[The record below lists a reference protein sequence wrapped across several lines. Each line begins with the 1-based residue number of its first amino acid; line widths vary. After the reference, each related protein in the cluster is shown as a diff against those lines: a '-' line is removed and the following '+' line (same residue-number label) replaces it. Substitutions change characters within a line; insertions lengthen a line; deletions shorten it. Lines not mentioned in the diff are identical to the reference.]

1 MDILRRLFFYTW
13 RYRKLAF
20 FAYGALLGSTLLSLL
35 IPRLL
40 GSVVDEALPQ
50 QQEQAADNAAD
61 QVVEGTDQVVEGADQ
76 VVEGADQVVEG
87 ADQVVEGADQV
98 VEGADQVVE
107 GADQVVEGEGGQVA
121 EVTETLLGLEPI
133 QILMVFAGL
142 ILAGTLF
149 KGIFTFSQVFL
160 GEYLSQRVCFD
171 LRNRIFNQ
179 YQRLSFAYHDRSQTG
194 QLMSR
199 ATSDVEQIRFFV
211 SQGLIN
217 GALMVMTFVAVLC
230 VLLLTNWQLALLS
243 LATMPVLFV
252 IAFFFA
258 LQLRPMF
265 SLVQQETAQ
274 LSTVLQEDLSGMRVV
289 RAFAQEEQENDKFS
303 HSSDRLAVATSRTMQ
318 LFAMRNPLLQ
328 FIAGIGT
335 AAVVWYGGLQ
345 VIAGGMSLGTLV
357 AFSGYLLL
365 LQRPIRMLGMTINT
379 YARAMAAGE
388 RIFEILDTQ
397 SEIEERPDAID
408 MDSVA
413 GNVKFESVSYK
424 ASGLPVLEDITIEA
438 KAGQVIGIVGSTGSG
453 KSTIINLLPRF
464 YDVTGGSITL
474 DGYDI
479 RDLTFRALR
488 QHIGLVAQETFLFA
502 ATIKENISYGR
513 PDATD
518 QGIIAAARA
527 AQAHDFIMQIPDGY
541 ETHVGERG
549 VTLSGGQKQRIA
561 IARALLLDPRV
572 LVLDESTSAVDTR
585 TEAALQEAL
594 KALMRGRTTFIIAQ
608 RISSVREAN
617 EIVVLDEGRIVQRGR
632 HSDLVTQ
639 PGLYRDMYVYQ
650 LQEQEEHMARQHEA
664 QSDGISLDNAVVAA
678 ESAKS
683 PRGRGG

>member
-1 MDILRRLFFYTW
+1 MDTLRRLFFYTW

-20 FAYGALLGSTLLSLL
+20 LAYGALAGSALLSLV
-35 IPRLL
+35 IPRLFGNVVNVVVEAL
-40 GSVVDEALPQ
+40 EKDFYIFAGSVIEAVDGTSVL
-50 QQEQAADNAAD
+50 EQI
-61 QVVEGTDQVVEGADQ
+61 QP
-76 VVEGADQVVEG
+76 
-87 ADQVVEGADQV
+87 
-98 VEGADQVVE
+98 
-107 GADQVVEGEGGQVA
+107 
-121 EVTETLLGLEPI
+121 LLF
-133 QILMVFAGL
+133 FAGL
-142 ILAGTLF
+142 ILAATLV
-149 KGIFTFSQVFL
+149 KGVFTFSQVFV

-217 GALMVMTFVAVLC
+217 GALMLLTFVAVLV
-230 VLLLTNWQLALLS
+230 VLLLINWKLALLS

-252 IAFFFA
+252 IAVLFA
-258 LQLRPMF
+258 RQLRPMF
-265 SLVQQETAQ
+265 SRVQQETAQ

-289 RAFAQEEQENDKFS
+289 RAFAQEDQETAKFLY
-303 HSSDRLAVATSRTMQ
+303 SSDRLAVATSKTME

-335 AAVVWYGGLQ
+335 TAVIWYGGLQ
-345 VIAGGMSLGTLV
+345 VIDSTISLGTMV
-357 AFSGYLLL
+357 EFSAYLMM

-379 YARAMAAGE
+379 YARAVAAGE

-397 SEIEERPDAID
+397 SEIEEKPDAVD
-408 MDSVA
+408 MASVA

-424 ASGLPVLEDITIEA
+424 ASGLPVLQDITIEA
-438 KAGQVIGIVGSTGSG
+438 RAGEVIGIVGSTGSG

-464 YDVTGGSITL
+464 YDVTGGRITL

-502 ATIKENISYGR
+502 ASIRENISYGR
-513 PDATD
+513 PDATEE
-518 QGIIAAARA
+518 GIIAAAKA

-585 TEAALQEAL
+585 TEAALQVAL
-594 KALMRGRTTFIIAQ
+594 KELMRGRTTFIVAQ

-617 EIVVLDEGRIVQRGR
+617 EIIVLDEGRIVQRGT
-632 HSDLVTQ
+632 HGELVTQ
-639 PGLYRDMYVYQ
+639 DGLYHDMYVYQ
-650 LQEQEEHMARQHEA
+650 LQEQEEHMERQRAA
-664 QSDGISLDNAVVAA
+664 QTDGLSLDGAVVVA
-678 ESAKS
+678 ESAET
-683 PRGRGG
+683 PRGRPV

>member
-1 MDILRRLFFYTW
+1 MDTLRRLFFYTW

-20 FAYGALLGSTLLSLL
+20 LAYGALAGSALLSLV
-35 IPRLL
+35 IPRLF
-40 GSVVDEALPQ
+40 GNVVNVVVEALEKDFYIFAGSIVEAVDSTPVL
-50 QQEQAADNAAD
+50 EQI
-61 QVVEGTDQVVEGADQ
+61 QP
-76 VVEGADQVVEG
+76 
-87 ADQVVEGADQV
+87 
-98 VEGADQVVE
+98 
-107 GADQVVEGEGGQVA
+107 
-121 EVTETLLGLEPI
+121 LLF
-133 QILMVFAGL
+133 FAGL
-142 ILAGTLF
+142 ILAATLV
-149 KGIFTFSQVFL
+149 KGVFTFSQVFV

-217 GALMVMTFVAVLC
+217 GALMLLTFVAVLV
-230 VLLLTNWQLALLS
+230 VLLLINWKLALLS

-252 IAFFFA
+252 IAVLFA
-258 LQLRPMF
+258 RQLRPMF
-265 SLVQQETAQ
+265 SRVQQETAQ

-289 RAFAQEEQENDKFS
+289 RAFAQEDQETAKFLY
-303 HSSDRLAVATSRTMQ
+303 SSDRLAVATSKTME

-335 AAVVWYGGLQ
+335 TAVIWYGGLQ
-345 VIAGGMSLGTLV
+345 VIDNTISLGTMV
-357 AFSGYLLL
+357 EFSLYLMM

-379 YARAMAAGE
+379 YARAVAAGE

-397 SEIEERPDAID
+397 SEIEEKPDAVD
-408 MDSVA
+408 MASVA
-413 GNVKFESVSYK
+413 GNVKFESVSYS

-438 KAGQVIGIVGSTGSG
+438 KAGEVIGIVGSTGSG

-464 YDVTGGSITL
+464 YDVTGGRITL

-502 ATIKENISYGR
+502 APIRENISYGR
-513 PDATD
+513 PDATEE
-518 QGIIAAARA
+518 GIIAAAKA

-541 ETHVGERG
+541 DTHVGERG

-585 TEAALQEAL
+585 TEAALQVAL
-594 KALMRGRTTFIIAQ
+594 KELMRGRTTFIVAQ

-617 EIVVLDEGRIVQRGR
+617 EIVVLDEGHIVQRGT
-632 HSDLVTQ
+632 HGELVTQ
-639 PGLYRDMYVYQ
+639 EGLYRDMYVYQ
-650 LQEQEEHMARQHEA
+650 LQEQEEHMERQRAA
-664 QSDGISLDNAVVAA
+664 QTDGLSLDGAVVVA
-678 ESAKS
+678 ESAET
-683 PRGRGG
+683 PRGRPV

>member
-1 MDILRRLFFYTW
+1 MDTLRRLFFYTW

-20 FAYGALLGSTLLSLL
+20 LAYGALAGSALLSLV
-35 IPRLL
+35 IPRLVGNVVNVGVEAVEKDFYIFA
-40 GSVVDEALPQ
+40 GSVIEAVDGTSVL
-50 QQEQAADNAAD
+50 EQI
-61 QVVEGTDQVVEGADQ
+61 QP
-76 VVEGADQVVEG
+76 
-87 ADQVVEGADQV
+87 
-98 VEGADQVVE
+98 
-107 GADQVVEGEGGQVA
+107 
-121 EVTETLLGLEPI
+121 LLF
-133 QILMVFAGL
+133 FAGL
-142 ILAGTLF
+142 ILAATLV
-149 KGIFTFSQVFL
+149 KGVFTFSQVFV

-217 GALMVMTFVAVLC
+217 GALMLLTFVAVLV
-230 VLLLTNWQLALLS
+230 VLLLINWKLALLS

-252 IAFFFA
+252 IAVLFA
-258 LQLRPMF
+258 RQLRPMF
-265 SLVQQETAQ
+265 SQVQQETAQ

-289 RAFAQEEQENDKFS
+289 RAFAQEEQETAKFLY
-303 HSSDRLAVATSRTMQ
+303 SSDRLAVATSKTME

-335 AAVVWYGGLQ
+335 TAVIWYGGLQ
-345 VIAGGMSLGTLV
+345 VIDRTISLGTMV
-357 AFSGYLLL
+357 EFSLYLMM

-379 YARAMAAGE
+379 YARAVAAGE

-397 SEIEERPDAID
+397 SEIEEKPDAID
-408 MDSVA
+408 MASVA

-424 ASGLPVLEDITIEA
+424 ASGLPVLQDITIEA
-438 KAGQVIGIVGSTGSG
+438 RAGEVIGIVGSTGSG

-464 YDVTGGSITL
+464 YDVTGGRITL

-502 ATIKENISYGR
+502 ASIRENISYGR
-513 PDATD
+513 PDATEE
-518 QGIIAAARA
+518 GIIAAAKA

-585 TEAALQEAL
+585 TEADLQEAL
-594 KALMRGRTTFIIAQ
+594 KELMRGRTTFIVAQ
-608 RISSVREAN
+608 RISSVREAQ
-617 EIVVLDEGRIVQRGR
+617 EIVVLHEGQIVQRGT
-632 HSDLVTQ
+632 HGELVTQ
-639 PGLYRDMYVYQ
+639 DGLYHDMYVYQ
-650 LQEQEEHMARQHEA
+650 LQEQEEHMERQRAA
-664 QSDGISLDNAVVAA
+664 QTDGLSLDGAVVVA
-678 ESAKS
+678 ESAET
-683 PRGRGG
+683 PRGRPV

>member
-1 MDILRRLFFYTW
+1 MDTLRRLFFYTW

-20 FAYGALLGSTLLSLL
+20 LAYGALLGSTLLSLVV
-35 IPRLL
+35 PRLV
-40 GSVVDEALPQ
+40 GGVVDEALPP
-50 QQEQAADNAAD
+50 DDLNS
-61 QVVEGTDQVVEGADQ
+61 VLNIGN
-76 VVEGADQVVEG
+76 
-87 ADQVVEGADQV
+87 
-98 VEGADQVVE
+98 
-107 GADQVVEGEGGQVA
+107 VA
-121 EVTETLLGLEPI
+121 QTAVDRLLGLEPI
-133 QILMVFAGL
+133 EILLLFAGL
-142 ILAGTLF
+142 ILVATLV

-217 GALMVMTFVAVLC
+217 GALMLLTFVAVLA
-230 VLLLTNWQLALLS
+230 VLLITHWQLALLS

-258 LQLRPMF
+258 RQLRPMF
-265 SLVQQETAQ
+265 SRVQQETAQ

-289 RAFAQEEQENDKFS
+289 RAFAQEDQETVKFFN
-303 HSSDRLAVATSRTMQ
+303 SSDRLAVATSRTME

-379 YARAMAAGE
+379 YARAIAAGE

-397 SEIEERPDAID
+397 SEIEEKPDAID
-408 MDSVA
+408 MAAVA
-413 GNVKFESVSYK
+413 GNVTFESVSYD
-424 ASGLPVLEDITIEA
+424 ASGLPVLDEISIEA

-464 YDVTGGSITL
+464 YDVTGGRITL

-502 ATIKENISYGR
+502 ASIRENISYGR
-513 PDATD
+513 PDATEKD
-518 QGIIAAARA
+518 IVAAARA
-527 AQAHDFIMQIPDGY
+527 AQAHDFIDEFPDGY
-541 ETHVGERG
+541 DTHVGERG
-549 VTLSGGQKQRIA
+549 VTLSGGQKQRVA

-572 LVLDESTSAVDTR
+572 LILDESTSAVDTR
-585 TEAALQEAL
+585 TEAALQLAL
-594 KALMRGRTTFIIAQ
+594 KELMRGRTTFIIAQ
-608 RISSVREAN
+608 RVSSVREAS
-617 EIVVLDEGRIVQRGR
+617 EIVVLDEGRIVQRGT
-632 HSDLVTQ
+632 HDELVSQ

-650 LQEQEEHMARQHEA
+650 LQEQEEHLERQRQA
-664 QSDGISLDNAVVAA
+664 QAQGNSIASTLLAA
-678 ESAKS
+678 EGSEV
-683 PRGRGG
+683 GGGGDT

>member
-1 MDILRRLFFYTW
+1 MDTLRRLFFYTW

-20 FAYGALLGSTLLSLL
+20 LAYGALAGSALLSLV
-35 IPRLL
+35 IPRLFGNVVNVVVEAL
-40 GSVVDEALPQ
+40 EKDFYIFAGSVIEAVDGTSVL
-50 QQEQAADNAAD
+50 EQI
-61 QVVEGTDQVVEGADQ
+61 QP
-76 VVEGADQVVEG
+76 
-87 ADQVVEGADQV
+87 
-98 VEGADQVVE
+98 
-107 GADQVVEGEGGQVA
+107 
-121 EVTETLLGLEPI
+121 LLF
-133 QILMVFAGL
+133 FAGL
-142 ILAGTLF
+142 ILAATLV
-149 KGIFTFSQVFL
+149 KGVFTFSQVFV

-217 GALMVMTFVAVLC
+217 GALMLLTFVAVLV
-230 VLLLTNWQLALLS
+230 VLLLINWKLALLS

-252 IAFFFA
+252 IAVLFA
-258 LQLRPMF
+258 RQLRPMF
-265 SLVQQETAQ
+265 SQVQQETAQ

-289 RAFAQEEQENDKFS
+289 RAFAQEEQETAKFLY
-303 HSSDRLAVATSRTMQ
+303 SSDRLAVATSKTME

-335 AAVVWYGGLQ
+335 TAVIWYGGLQ
-345 VIAGGMSLGTLV
+345 VIDSTISLGTMV
-357 AFSGYLLL
+357 EFSAYLMM

-379 YARAMAAGE
+379 YARAVAAGE

-397 SEIEERPDAID
+397 SEIEEKPDAID
-408 MDSVA
+408 MASVA

-424 ASGLPVLEDITIEA
+424 ASGLPVLQDITIEA
-438 KAGQVIGIVGSTGSG
+438 RAGEVIGIVGSTGSG

-464 YDVTGGSITL
+464 YDVTGGRITL

-502 ATIKENISYGR
+502 ASIRENISYGR
-513 PDATD
+513 PDATEE
-518 QGIIAAARA
+518 GIIAAAKA

-541 ETHVGERG
+541 DTHVGERG

-585 TEAALQEAL
+585 TEAALQVAL
-594 KALMRGRTTFIIAQ
+594 KELMRGRTTFIVAQ

-617 EIVVLDEGRIVQRGR
+617 EIIVLDEGRIVQRGT
-632 HSDLVTQ
+632 HAALVTQ
-639 PGLYRDMYVYQ
+639 EGLYRDMYVYQ
-650 LQEQEEHMARQHEA
+650 LQEQEEHMERQRAA
-664 QSDGISLDNAVVAA
+664 QTDGLSLDGAVVVA
-678 ESAKS
+678 ESAET
-683 PRGRGG
+683 PRGRPV

>member
-1 MDILRRLFFYTW
+1 MDTLRRLFFYTW

-20 FAYGALLGSTLLSLL
+20 LAYGALAGSALLSLV
-35 IPRLL
+35 IPRLFGNVVNVVVEAL
-40 GSVVDEALPQ
+40 EKDFYIFAGSVIEAVDGTSVL
-50 QQEQAADNAAD
+50 EQI
-61 QVVEGTDQVVEGADQ
+61 QP
-76 VVEGADQVVEG
+76 
-87 ADQVVEGADQV
+87 
-98 VEGADQVVE
+98 
-107 GADQVVEGEGGQVA
+107 
-121 EVTETLLGLEPI
+121 LLF
-133 QILMVFAGL
+133 FAGL
-142 ILAGTLF
+142 ILAATLV
-149 KGIFTFSQVFL
+149 KGVFTFSQVFV

-217 GALMVMTFVAVLC
+217 GALMLLTFVAVLV
-230 VLLLTNWQLALLS
+230 VLLLINWKLALLS
-243 LATMPVLFV
+243 LATMPVLFL
-252 IAFFFA
+252 IAVLFA
-258 LQLRPMF
+258 RQLRPMF
-265 SLVQQETAQ
+265 SRVQQETAQ

-289 RAFAQEEQENDKFS
+289 RAFAQEEQETAKFLY
-303 HSSDRLAVATSRTMQ
+303 SSDRLAVATSKTME

-335 AAVVWYGGLQ
+335 TAVIWYGGLQ
-345 VIAGGMSLGTLV
+345 VIDSTISLGTMV
-357 AFSGYLLL
+357 EFSAYLMM

-379 YARAMAAGE
+379 YARAVAAGE

-397 SEIEERPDAID
+397 SEIEEKPDAID
-408 MDSVA
+408 MASVA

-424 ASGLPVLEDITIEA
+424 ASGLPVLQDITIEA
-438 KAGQVIGIVGSTGSG
+438 RAGEVIGIVGSTGSG

-464 YDVTGGSITL
+464 YDVTGGRITL

-502 ATIKENISYGR
+502 ASIRENISYGR
-513 PDATD
+513 PDATEE
-518 QGIIAAARA
+518 GIIAAAKA

-541 ETHVGERG
+541 DTHVGERG

-585 TEAALQEAL
+585 TEAALQVAL
-594 KALMRGRTTFIIAQ
+594 KELMRGRTTFIVAQ

-617 EIVVLDEGRIVQRGR
+617 EIIVLDEGRIVQRGT
-632 HSDLVTQ
+632 HAALVTQ
-639 PGLYRDMYVYQ
+639 EGLYRDMYVYQ
-650 LQEQEEHMARQHEA
+650 LQEQEEHMERQRAA
-664 QSDGISLDNAVVAA
+664 QTDGLSLDGAVVVA
-678 ESAKS
+678 ESAET
-683 PRGRGG
+683 PRGRPV

>member
-1 MDILRRLFFYTW
+1 MDTLRRLFFYTW

-20 FAYGALLGSTLLSLL
+20 LAYGALAGSALLSLV
-35 IPRLL
+35 IPRLF
-40 GSVVDEALPQ
+40 GNVVNVVVEALEKDFYIFAGSIVEAVDSTPVL
-50 QQEQAADNAAD
+50 EQI
-61 QVVEGTDQVVEGADQ
+61 QP
-76 VVEGADQVVEG
+76 
-87 ADQVVEGADQV
+87 
-98 VEGADQVVE
+98 
-107 GADQVVEGEGGQVA
+107 
-121 EVTETLLGLEPI
+121 LLF
-133 QILMVFAGL
+133 FAGL
-142 ILAGTLF
+142 ILAATLV
-149 KGIFTFSQVFL
+149 KGVFTFSQVFV

-217 GALMVMTFVAVLC
+217 GALMLLTFVAVLV
-230 VLLLTNWQLALLS
+230 VLLLINWKLALLS

-252 IAFFFA
+252 IAVLFA
-258 LQLRPMF
+258 RQLRPMF
-265 SLVQQETAQ
+265 SRVQQETAQ

-289 RAFAQEEQENDKFS
+289 RAFAQEDQETAKFLY
-303 HSSDRLAVATSRTMQ
+303 SSDRLAVATSKTME

-335 AAVVWYGGLQ
+335 TAVIWYGGLQ
-345 VIAGGMSLGTLV
+345 VIDSTISLGTMV
-357 AFSGYLLL
+357 EFSAYLMM

-379 YARAMAAGE
+379 YARAVAAGE

-397 SEIEERPDAID
+397 SEIEEKPDAVD
-408 MDSVA
+408 MAVVA
-413 GNVKFESVSYK
+413 GNVKFESVSYG

-438 KAGQVIGIVGSTGSG
+438 RAGEVIGIVGSTGSG

-464 YDVTGGSITL
+464 YDVTGGRITL

-502 ATIKENISYGR
+502 ASIRENISYGR
-513 PDATD
+513 PDATEE
-518 QGIIAAARA
+518 GIIAAAKA

-541 ETHVGERG
+541 DTHVGERG

-585 TEAALQEAL
+585 TEAALQVAL
-594 KALMRGRTTFIIAQ
+594 KELMRGRTTFIVAQ

-617 EIVVLDEGRIVQRGR
+617 EIIVLDEGRIVQRGT
-632 HSDLVTQ
+632 HAALVTQ
-639 PGLYRDMYVYQ
+639 EGLYRDMYVYQ
-650 LQEQEEHMARQHEA
+650 LQEQEEHMERQRAA
-664 QSDGISLDNAVVAA
+664 QTDGLSLDGAVVVA
-678 ESAKS
+678 ESAET
-683 PRGRGG
+683 PRGRPV

>member
-1 MDILRRLFFYTW
+1 MDTLRRLFFYTW

-20 FAYGALLGSTLLSLL
+20 LAYGALVGSALLSLV
-35 IPRLL
+35 IPRLFGNVVNVVVEAL
-40 GSVVDEALPQ
+40 EKDFYIFAGSVIEAVDGTSVL
-50 QQEQAADNAAD
+50 EQI
-61 QVVEGTDQVVEGADQ
+61 QP
-76 VVEGADQVVEG
+76 
-87 ADQVVEGADQV
+87 
-98 VEGADQVVE
+98 
-107 GADQVVEGEGGQVA
+107 
-121 EVTETLLGLEPI
+121 LLF
-133 QILMVFAGL
+133 FAGL
-142 ILAGTLF
+142 ILAATLV
-149 KGIFTFSQVFL
+149 KGVFTFSQVFV

-217 GALMVMTFVAVLC
+217 GALMLLTFVAVLV
-230 VLLLTNWQLALLS
+230 VLLLINWKLALLS

-252 IAFFFA
+252 IAVFFA
-258 LQLRPMF
+258 RQLRPMF
-265 SLVQQETAQ
+265 SQVQQETAQ

-289 RAFAQEEQENDKFS
+289 RAFAQEEQETAKFLY
-303 HSSDRLAVATSRTMQ
+303 SSDRLAVATSKTME

-335 AAVVWYGGLQ
+335 TAVIWYGGLQ
-345 VIAGGMSLGTLV
+345 VIDSTISLGTMV
-357 AFSGYLLL
+357 EFSAYLMM

-379 YARAMAAGE
+379 YARAVAAGE

-397 SEIEERPDAID
+397 SEIEEKPDAID
-408 MDSVA
+408 MASVA

-424 ASGLPVLEDITIEA
+424 ASGLPVLQDITIA
-438 KAGQVIGIVGSTGSG
+438 ARAGEVIGIVGSTGSG

-464 YDVTGGSITL
+464 YDVTGGRITL

-502 ATIKENISYGR
+502 ASIRENISYGR
-513 PDATD
+513 PDATEE
-518 QGIIAAARA
+518 GIIAAAKA

-585 TEAALQEAL
+585 TEADLQEAL
-594 KALMRGRTTFIIAQ
+594 KELMRGRTTFIVAQ
-608 RISSVREAN
+608 RISSVREAQ
-617 EIVVLDEGRIVQRGR
+617 EIVVLHEGQIVQRGT
-632 HSDLVTQ
+632 HGELVTQ
-639 PGLYRDMYVYQ
+639 DGLYHDMYVYQ
-650 LQEQEEHMARQHEA
+650 LQEQEEHMERQRAA
-664 QSDGISLDNAVVAA
+664 QTDGLSLDGAVVVA
-678 ESAKS
+678 ESAET
-683 PRGRGG
+683 PRGRPV

>member
-1 MDILRRLFFYTW
+1 MDTLRRLFFYTW

-20 FAYGALLGSTLLSLL
+20 LAYGALAGSALLSLV
-35 IPRLL
+35 IPRLF
-40 GSVVDEALPQ
+40 GNVVNVVVEALEKDFYIFAGSIVEAVDSTPVL
-50 QQEQAADNAAD
+50 EQI
-61 QVVEGTDQVVEGADQ
+61 QP
-76 VVEGADQVVEG
+76 
-87 ADQVVEGADQV
+87 
-98 VEGADQVVE
+98 
-107 GADQVVEGEGGQVA
+107 
-121 EVTETLLGLEPI
+121 LLF
-133 QILMVFAGL
+133 FAGL
-142 ILAGTLF
+142 ILAATLV
-149 KGIFTFSQVFL
+149 KGVFTFSQVFV

-217 GALMVMTFVAVLC
+217 GALMLLTFVAVLV
-230 VLLLTNWQLALLS
+230 VLLLINWKLALLS

-252 IAFFFA
+252 IAVLFA
-258 LQLRPMF
+258 RQLRPMF
-265 SLVQQETAQ
+265 SRVQQETAQ

-289 RAFAQEEQENDKFS
+289 RAFAQEEQETAKFLY
-303 HSSDRLAVATSRTMQ
+303 SSDRLAVATSKTME

-335 AAVVWYGGLQ
+335 TAVIWYGGLQ
-345 VIAGGMSLGTLV
+345 VIDSTISLGTMV
-357 AFSGYLLL
+357 EFSAYLMM

-379 YARAMAAGE
+379 YARAVAAGE

-397 SEIEERPDAID
+397 SEIEEKPDAVD
-408 MDSVA
+408 MASVA
-413 GNVKFESVSYK
+413 GNVKFDSVSYG

-438 KAGQVIGIVGSTGSG
+438 KAGEVIGIVGSTGSG

-464 YDVTGGSITL
+464 YDVTGGRITL

-502 ATIKENISYGR
+502 ASIRENISYGR
-513 PDATD
+513 PDATEE
-518 QGIIAAARA
+518 GIIAAAKA

-585 TEAALQEAL
+585 TEADLQEAL
-594 KALMRGRTTFIIAQ
+594 KELMRGRTTFIVAQ
-608 RISSVREAN
+608 RISSVREAQ
-617 EIVVLDEGRIVQRGR
+617 EIVVLHEGQIVQRGT
-632 HSDLVTQ
+632 HGELVTQ
-639 PGLYRDMYVYQ
+639 EGLYRDMYVYQ
-650 LQEQEEHMARQHEA
+650 LQEQEEHMERQRAA
-664 QSDGISLDNAVVAA
+664 QTDSLSLDGAVVVA
-678 ESAKS
+678 ESAET
-683 PRGRGG
+683 PRGRPV

>member
-1 MDILRRLFFYTW
+1 MDTLRRLFFYTW

-20 FAYGALLGSTLLSLL
+20 LAYGALAGSALLSLV
-35 IPRLL
+35 IPRLFGNVVNVVVEAVEKDFYIFA
-40 GSVVDEALPQ
+40 GSVIEVVDGTSVL
-50 QQEQAADNAAD
+50 EQI
-61 QVVEGTDQVVEGADQ
+61 QP
-76 VVEGADQVVEG
+76 
-87 ADQVVEGADQV
+87 
-98 VEGADQVVE
+98 
-107 GADQVVEGEGGQVA
+107 
-121 EVTETLLGLEPI
+121 LLF
-133 QILMVFAGL
+133 FAGL
-142 ILAGTLF
+142 ILAATLV
-149 KGIFTFSQVFL
+149 KGVFTFSQVFV

-217 GALMVMTFVAVLC
+217 GALMLLTFVAVLV
-230 VLLLTNWQLALLS
+230 VLLLINWKLALLS

-252 IAFFFA
+252 IAVLFA
-258 LQLRPMF
+258 RQLRPMF
-265 SLVQQETAQ
+265 SRVQQETAQ

-289 RAFAQEEQENDKFS
+289 RAFAQEEQETTKFLY
-303 HSSDRLAVATSRTMQ
+303 SSDRLAVATSKTME

-335 AAVVWYGGLQ
+335 TAVVWYGGLQ
-345 VIAGGMSLGTLV
+345 VIDRTISLGTMV
-357 AFSGYLLL
+357 EFSAYLMM

-379 YARAMAAGE
+379 YARAVAAGE

-397 SEIEERPDAID
+397 SEIEEKPDAID
-408 MDSVA
+408 MASVA

-424 ASGLPVLEDITIEA
+424 ASGLPVLQDITIEA
-438 KAGQVIGIVGSTGSG
+438 RAGEVIGIVGSTGSG

-464 YDVTGGSITL
+464 YDVTGGRITL

-502 ATIKENISYGR
+502 ASIRENISYGR
-513 PDATD
+513 PDATEE
-518 QGIIAAARA
+518 GIIAAAKA

-585 TEAALQEAL
+585 TEADLQEAL
-594 KALMRGRTTFIIAQ
+594 KELMRGRTTFIVAQ
-608 RISSVREAN
+608 RISSVREAQ
-617 EIVVLDEGRIVQRGR
+617 EIVVLHEGQIVQRGT
-632 HSDLVTQ
+632 HGELVTQ
-639 PGLYRDMYVYQ
+639 DGLYHDMYVYQ
-650 LQEQEEHMARQHEA
+650 LQEQEEHMERQRAA
-664 QSDGISLDNAVVAA
+664 QTDGLSLDGAVVVA
-678 ESAKS
+678 ESVET
-683 PRGRGG
+683 PRGRPV

>member
-1 MDILRRLFFYTW
+1 MDTLRRLFFYTW
-13 RYRKLAF
+13 RYRKLASL
-20 FAYGALLGSTLLSLL
+20 AYGALLGSALLSLV
-35 IPRLL
+35 IPRLI
-40 GSVVDEALPQ
+40 GRVVDEALETQ
-50 QQEQAADNAAD
+50 DIYIFAGE
-61 QVVEGTDQVVEGADQ
+61 VVDVI
-76 VVEGADQVVEG
+76 
-87 ADQVVEGADQV
+87 
-98 VEGADQVVE
+98 
-107 GADQVVEGEGGQVA
+107 GE
-121 EVTETLLGLEPI
+121 TPLLAQLQP
-133 QILMVFAGL
+133 LFFFAGL
-142 ILAGTLF
+142 IFASTLA
-149 KGIFTFSQVFL
+149 KGVFTFSQVFV

-217 GALMVMTFVAVLC
+217 GALMLFTFVAVLG

-252 IAFFFA
+252 IAVLFA
-258 LQLRPMF
+258 RQLRPMF

-289 RAFAQEEQENDKFS
+289 RAFAQEEQENAKFLR
-303 HSSDRLAVATSRTMQ
+303 SSDRLAVATSRTME

-335 AAVVWYGGLQ
+335 TAVVWYGGLQ
-345 VIAGGMSLGTLV
+345 VIGGDMSLGTLV
-357 AFSGYLLL
+357 AFSGYLML

-379 YARAMAAGE
+379 YARAVAAGE

-397 SEIEERPDAID
+397 SEIEEKPDAID
-408 MDSVA
+408 IAAVA
-413 GNVKFESVSYK
+413 GNVKFESVSYD
-424 ASGLPVLEDITIEA
+424 ASGLPVLNDITIEA
-438 KAGQVIGIVGSTGSG
+438 KAGEVVGIVGSTGSG

-464 YDVTGGSITL
+464 YDVTSGRISL

-502 ATIKENISYGR
+502 ASIRENISYGR
-513 PDATD
+513 PDATEE
-518 QGIIAAARA
+518 GIIAAAKA
-527 AQAHDFIMQIPDGY
+527 AQAHDFIMEIPDGY
-541 ETHVGERG
+541 DTHVGERG

-585 TEAALQEAL
+585 TEAALQVAL
-594 KALMRGRTTFIIAQ
+594 KELMRGRTTFIIAQ

-617 EIVVLDEGRIVQRGR
+617 EIVVLDQGRIVQRGK
-632 HSDLVTQ
+632 HAELALQD
-639 PGLYRDMYVYQ
+639 GLYHDMYVYQ
-650 LQEQEEHMARQHEA
+650 LQEQDEHMERQRAA
-664 QSDGISLDNAVVAA
+664 QSKDAGRVGTILATDGS
-678 ESAKS
+678 
-683 PRGRGG
+683 GGSGGDGG

>member
-1 MDILRRLFFYTW
+1 MDTLRRLFFYTW

-20 FAYGALLGSTLLSLL
+20 LAYGALAGSALLSLV
-35 IPRLL
+35 IPRLFGNVVNVVVEAVEKDFYIFA
-40 GSVVDEALPQ
+40 GSVIEAVDGTSVL
-50 QQEQAADNAAD
+50 EQI
-61 QVVEGTDQVVEGADQ
+61 QP
-76 VVEGADQVVEG
+76 
-87 ADQVVEGADQV
+87 
-98 VEGADQVVE
+98 
-107 GADQVVEGEGGQVA
+107 
-121 EVTETLLGLEPI
+121 LLF
-133 QILMVFAGL
+133 FAGL
-142 ILAGTLF
+142 ILAATLV
-149 KGIFTFSQVFL
+149 KGVFTFSQVFV

-217 GALMVMTFVAVLC
+217 GALMLLTFVAVLV
-230 VLLLTNWQLALLS
+230 VLLLINWKLALLS

-252 IAFFFA
+252 IAVLFA
-258 LQLRPMF
+258 RQLRPMF
-265 SLVQQETAQ
+265 SRVQQETAQ

-289 RAFAQEEQENDKFS
+289 RAFAQEEQETAKFLY
-303 HSSDRLAVATSRTMQ
+303 SSDRLAVATSKTME

-335 AAVVWYGGLQ
+335 TAVVWYGGLQ
-345 VIAGGMSLGTLV
+345 VIDRTISLGTMV
-357 AFSGYLLL
+357 EFSLYLMM

-379 YARAMAAGE
+379 YARAVAAGE

-397 SEIEERPDAID
+397 SEIEEKPDAID
-408 MDSVA
+408 MASVA

-424 ASGLPVLEDITIEA
+424 ASGLPVLQDITIEA
-438 KAGQVIGIVGSTGSG
+438 TAGEVIGIVGSTGSG

-464 YDVTGGSITL
+464 YDVTGGRITL

-502 ATIKENISYGR
+502 ASIRENISYGR
-513 PDATD
+513 PDATEE
-518 QGIIAAARA
+518 GIIAAAKA

-585 TEAALQEAL
+585 TEADLQEAL
-594 KALMRGRTTFIIAQ
+594 KELMRGRTTFIVAQ
-608 RISSVREAN
+608 RISSVREAQ
-617 EIVVLDEGRIVQRGR
+617 EIVVLHEGQIVQRGT
-632 HSDLVTQ
+632 HGELVTQ
-639 PGLYRDMYVYQ
+639 DGLYHDMYVYQ
-650 LQEQEEHMARQHEA
+650 LQEQEEHMERQRAA
-664 QSDGISLDNAVVAA
+664 QTDGLSLDGAVVVA
-678 ESAKS
+678 ESAET
-683 PRGRGG
+683 PRGRPV

>member
-1 MDILRRLFFYTW
+1 MDTLRRLFLYTW

-20 FAYGALLGSTLLSLL
+20 LAYGALAGSALVSPV
-35 IPRLL
+35 IPRLF
-40 GSVVDEALPQ
+40 GSAVDELLKSQ
-50 QQEQAADNAAD
+50 QGQDVDISA
-61 QVVEGTDQVVEGADQ
+61 
-76 VVEGADQVVEG
+76 
-87 ADQVVEGADQV
+87 
-98 VEGADQVVE
+98 
-107 GADQVVEGEGGQVA
+107 GEIVGLFDEAPLIGQLQP
-121 EVTETLLGLEPI
+121 LLF
-133 QILMVFAGL
+133 FAGL
-142 ILAGTLF
+142 ILAATLA
-149 KGIFTFSQVFL
+149 KGIFTFSQVFV

-217 GALMVMTFVAVLC
+217 GAHMLLTFVAVLG
-230 VLLLTNWQLALLS
+230 VLLLTHWQLALLS

-252 IAFFFA
+252 IAVLFA
-258 LQLRPMF
+258 RQLRPMF

-289 RAFAQEEQENDKFS
+289 RAFAQEEQENAKFL
-303 HSSDRLAVATSRTMQ
+303 HSSDRLAVATSRTME

-345 VIAGGMSLGTLV
+345 VIAGGMSLGTFV
-357 AFSGYLLL
+357 AFSGYLML

-379 YARAMAAGE
+379 YARAIAAGE

-397 SEIEERPDAID
+397 SEIEEKPDAID
-408 MDSVA
+408 VAVVA
-413 GNVKFESVSYK
+413 GNVKFETVSYD
-424 ASGLPVLEDITIEA
+424 AGGLPVLDDISIEA
-438 KAGQVIGIVGSTGSG
+438 KAGEVIGIVGSTGSG

-464 YDVTGGSITL
+464 YDVTGGRITL
-474 DGYDI
+474 DGNDI

-502 ATIKENISYGR
+502 ASIRENISYGR
-513 PDATD
+513 PDATEE
-518 QGIIAAARA
+518 GIIAAAKA
-527 AQAHDFIMQIPDGY
+527 AQAHEFISEIPDGY

-585 TEAALQEAL
+585 TEATLQNAL

-617 EIVVLDEGRIVQRGR
+617 EIVVLDQGKIVQRGR
-632 HSDLVTQ
+632 HGDLVTRE
-639 PGLYRDMYVYQ
+639 GLYQDMYVYQ
-650 LQEQEEHMARQHEA
+650 LQEQEEHMERQRAA
-664 QSDGISLDNAVVAA
+664 QTEDVAIGGTLLATDGGAGS
-678 ESAKS
+678 
-683 PRGRGG
+683 GGDGG

>member
-1 MDILRRLFFYTW
+1 MDTLRRLFLYTW
-13 RYRKLAF
+13 RYRKLASL
-20 FAYGALLGSTLLSLL
+20 AYGALVGSALLSLV
-35 IPRLL
+35 IPRLV
-40 GSVVDEALPQ
+40 GDVVDEALKKDTYIFAGSVIEAVDRSPVL
-50 QQEQAADNAAD
+50 EQV
-61 QVVEGTDQVVEGADQ
+61 QP
-76 VVEGADQVVEG
+76 
-87 ADQVVEGADQV
+87 
-98 VEGADQVVE
+98 
-107 GADQVVEGEGGQVA
+107 
-121 EVTETLLGLEPI
+121 LLF
-133 QILMVFAGL
+133 FAGL
-142 ILAGTLF
+142 ILAATLI
-149 KGIFTFSQVFL
+149 KGIFTFSQVFV

-217 GALMVMTFVAVLC
+217 GALMLLTFVAVLG
-230 VLLLTNWQLALLS
+230 VLLLTNWKLALLS

-252 IAFFFA
+252 IAVLFA
-258 LQLRPMF
+258 RQLRPMF
-265 SLVQQETAQ
+265 SKVQQETAQ

-289 RAFAQEEQENDKFS
+289 RAFAQEDQETTKFLY
-303 HSSDRLAVATSRTMQ
+303 SSDRLAIATSRTME

-335 AAVVWYGGLQ
+335 TAVVWYGGLQ
-345 VIAGGMSLGTLV
+345 VIDGTMSLGTMV
-357 AFSGYLLL
+357 EFSGYLLL

-379 YARAMAAGE
+379 YARAVAAGE
-388 RIFEILDTQ
+388 RIFEILDAQ
-397 SEIEERPDAID
+397 SEIEEKPDAID
-408 MDSVA
+408 MAVVA
-413 GNVKFESVSYK
+413 GNVKFESVSYS

-438 KAGQVIGIVGSTGSG
+438 KAGEVIGIVGSTGSG

-464 YDVTGGSITL
+464 YDVTGGRITL

-502 ATIKENISYGR
+502 APIRENISYGR
-513 PDATD
+513 PDATEE
-518 QGIIAAARA
+518 GIIAASKA

-541 ETHVGERG
+541 DTHVGERG

-585 TEAALQEAL
+585 TEAALQVAL
-594 KALMRGRTTFIIAQ
+594 KELMRGRTTFIVAQ

-617 EIVVLDEGRIVQRGR
+617 EIIVLDEGHIVQRGT
-632 HSDLVTQ
+632 HAALVTQ
-639 PGLYRDMYVYQ
+639 EGLLSRHVRVPIAG
-650 LQEQEEHMARQHEA
+650 ARRAH
-664 QSDGISLDNAVVAA
+664 GAA
-678 ESAKS
+678 A
-683 PRGRGG
+683 RGTNGRPEP

>member
-1 MDILRRLFFYTW
+1 MDTLRRLFFYTW

-20 FAYGALLGSTLLSLL
+20 LAYGALAGSALLSLV
-35 IPRLL
+35 IPRLF
-40 GSVVDEALPQ
+40 GNVVNVVVEALEKDFYIFAGSIVEAVDSTPVL
-50 QQEQAADNAAD
+50 EQI
-61 QVVEGTDQVVEGADQ
+61 QP
-76 VVEGADQVVEG
+76 
-87 ADQVVEGADQV
+87 
-98 VEGADQVVE
+98 
-107 GADQVVEGEGGQVA
+107 
-121 EVTETLLGLEPI
+121 LLF
-133 QILMVFAGL
+133 FAGL
-142 ILAGTLF
+142 ILAATLV
-149 KGIFTFSQVFL
+149 KGVFTFSQVFV

-217 GALMVMTFVAVLC
+217 GALMLLTFVAVLV
-230 VLLLTNWQLALLS
+230 VLLLINWKLALLS

-252 IAFFFA
+252 IAVLFA
-258 LQLRPMF
+258 RQLRPMF
-265 SLVQQETAQ
+265 SRVQQETAQ

-289 RAFAQEEQENDKFS
+289 RAFAQEDQETAKFLY
-303 HSSDRLAVATSRTMQ
+303 SSDRLAVATSKTME

-335 AAVVWYGGLQ
+335 TAVIWYGGLQ
-345 VIAGGMSLGTLV
+345 VIDSTISLGTMV
-357 AFSGYLLL
+357 EFSAYLMM

-379 YARAMAAGE
+379 YARAVAAGE

-397 SEIEERPDAID
+397 SEIEEKPDAVD
-408 MDSVA
+408 MASVA

-424 ASGLPVLEDITIEA
+424 ASGLPVLQDITIEA
-438 KAGQVIGIVGSTGSG
+438 RAGEVIGIVGSTGSG

-464 YDVTGGSITL
+464 YDVTGGRITL

-502 ATIKENISYGR
+502 ASIRENISYGR
-513 PDATD
+513 PDATEE
-518 QGIIAAARA
+518 GIIAAAKA

-541 ETHVGERG
+541 DTHVGERG

-585 TEAALQEAL
+585 TEADLQEAL
-594 KALMRGRTTFIIAQ
+594 KELMRGRTTFIVAQ
-608 RISSVREAN
+608 RISSVREAQ
-617 EIVVLDEGRIVQRGR
+617 EIVVLHEGQYSAAGHTWRAGDSGRPLSRHVRVPIAGARRAHGAAARG
-632 HSDLVTQ
+632 T
-639 PGLYRDMYVYQ
+639 
-650 LQEQEEHMARQHEA
+650 
-664 QSDGISLDNAVVAA
+664 N
-678 ESAKS
+678 
-683 PRGRGG
+683 GRPEP

>member
-1 MDILRRLFFYTW
+1 MDTLRRLFFYTW

-20 FAYGALLGSTLLSLL
+20 LAYGALAGSALLSLV
-35 IPRLL
+35 IPRLFGNVVNVVVEAL
-40 GSVVDEALPQ
+40 EKDFYIFAGSVIEAVDGTSVL
-50 QQEQAADNAAD
+50 EQI
-61 QVVEGTDQVVEGADQ
+61 QP
-76 VVEGADQVVEG
+76 
-87 ADQVVEGADQV
+87 
-98 VEGADQVVE
+98 
-107 GADQVVEGEGGQVA
+107 
-121 EVTETLLGLEPI
+121 LLF
-133 QILMVFAGL
+133 FAGL
-142 ILAGTLF
+142 ILAATLV
-149 KGIFTFSQVFL
+149 KGVFTFSQVFV

-217 GALMVMTFVAVLC
+217 GALMLLTFVAVLV
-230 VLLLTNWQLALLS
+230 VLLLINWKLALLS

-252 IAFFFA
+252 IAVFFA
-258 LQLRPMF
+258 RQLRPMF
-265 SLVQQETAQ
+265 SQVQQETAQ

-289 RAFAQEEQENDKFS
+289 RAFAQEEQETAKFLY
-303 HSSDRLAVATSRTMQ
+303 SSDRLAVATSKTME

-335 AAVVWYGGLQ
+335 TAVIWYGGLQ
-345 VIAGGMSLGTLV
+345 VIDSTISLGTMV
-357 AFSGYLLL
+357 EFSAYLMM

-379 YARAMAAGE
+379 YARAVAAGE

-397 SEIEERPDAID
+397 SEIEEKPDAID
-408 MDSVA
+408 MGSVA
-413 GNVKFESVSYK
+413 GNVKFESVSYG

-438 KAGQVIGIVGSTGSG
+438 KAGEVIGIVGSTGSG

-464 YDVTGGSITL
+464 YDVTGGRITL

-502 ATIKENISYGR
+502 ASIRENISYGR
-513 PDATD
+513 PDATEE
-518 QGIIAAARA
+518 GIIAAAKA

-585 TEAALQEAL
+585 TEADLQEAL
-594 KALMRGRTTFIIAQ
+594 KELMRGRTTFIVAQ
-608 RISSVREAN
+608 RISSVREAQ
-617 EIVVLDEGRIVQRGR
+617 EIVVLHEGQIVQRGT
-632 HSDLVTQ
+632 HGELVTQ
-639 PGLYRDMYVYQ
+639 DGLYHDMYVYQ
-650 LQEQEEHMARQHEA
+650 LQEQEEHMERQRAA
-664 QSDGISLDNAVVAA
+664 QTDGLSLDGAVVVA
-678 ESAKS
+678 ESAET
-683 PRGRGG
+683 PRGRPV

>member
-1 MDILRRLFFYTW
+1 MDTLRRLFLYTW

-20 FAYGALLGSTLLSLL
+20 LAYGALVGSTLLSLV
-35 IPRLL
+35 IPRLI
-40 GSVVDEALPQ
+40 GGVVDEARLPQ
-50 QQEQAADNAAD
+50 QGQAANSAGSAAAAS
-61 QVVEGTDQVVEGADQ
+61 AD
-76 VVEGADQVVEG
+76 
-87 ADQVVEGADQV
+87 
-98 VEGADQVVE
+98 
-107 GADQVVEGEGGQVA
+107 
-121 EVTETLLGLEPI
+121 TWFSLEPT
-133 QILMVFAGL
+133 QILFAFAGL
-142 ILAGTLF
+142 ILAATLF

-160 GEYLSQRVCFD
+160 AEYLSQRVCFD

-217 GALMVMTFVAVLC
+217 GALMLLTFVAVLG
-230 VLLLTNWQLALLS
+230 VLLLTHWRLALLS

-258 LQLRPMF
+258 RQLRPMF
-265 SLVQQETAQ
+265 SRVQQETAQ

-289 RAFAQEEQENDKFS
+289 RAFAQEEHETTKFL
-303 HSSDRLAVATSRTMQ
+303 HSSDRLAIATSRTME

-357 AFSGYLLL
+357 AFTGYLLL

-379 YARAMAAGE
+379 YARAIAAGE

-408 MDSVA
+408 MTAVA
-413 GNVKFESVSYK
+413 GNVKFESVTYD
-424 ASGLPVLEDITIEA
+424 ASGLPVLQGIDIEA

-464 YDVTGGSITL
+464 YDVTGGRITL

-502 ATIKENISYGR
+502 ASIRENVSYGR
-513 PDATD
+513 PDATEED
-518 QGIIAAARA
+518 IVAAARA
-527 AQAHDFIMQIPDGY
+527 AQAHDFIAELPDGY

-549 VTLSGGQKQRIA
+549 VTLSGGQKQRVA

-572 LVLDESTSAVDTR
+572 LILDESTSAVDTR

-594 KALMRGRTTFIIAQ
+594 NELMRGRTTFIIAQ

-617 EIVVLDEGRIVQRGR
+617 EIVVLDEGRIVQRGV
-632 HSDLVTQ
+632 HSELVTQ
-639 PGLYRDMYVYQ
+639 DGLYHDMYVYQ
-650 LQEQEEHMARQHEA
+650 LQEQEEHMERQRQA
-664 QSDGISLDNAVVAA
+664 QAQENSIVSTLVAA
-678 ESAKS
+678 DGSDA
-683 PRGRGG
+683 GGGGGD

>member
-1 MDILRRLFFYTW
+1 MDTLRRLFFYTW

-20 FAYGALLGSTLLSLL
+20 LAYGALAGSALLSLV
-35 IPRLL
+35 IPRLFGNVVNVVVEAL
-40 GSVVDEALPQ
+40 EKDFYIFAGSVIEAVDGTSVL
-50 QQEQAADNAAD
+50 EQI
-61 QVVEGTDQVVEGADQ
+61 QP
-76 VVEGADQVVEG
+76 
-87 ADQVVEGADQV
+87 
-98 VEGADQVVE
+98 
-107 GADQVVEGEGGQVA
+107 
-121 EVTETLLGLEPI
+121 LLF
-133 QILMVFAGL
+133 FAGL
-142 ILAGTLF
+142 ILAATLV
-149 KGIFTFSQVFL
+149 KGVFTFSQVFV

-217 GALMVMTFVAVLC
+217 GALMLLTFVAVLV
-230 VLLLTNWQLALLS
+230 VLLLINWKLALLS

-252 IAFFFA
+252 IAVFFA
-258 LQLRPMF
+258 RQLRPMF
-265 SLVQQETAQ
+265 SRVQQETAQ

-289 RAFAQEEQENDKFS
+289 RAFAQEEQETAKFLY
-303 HSSDRLAVATSRTMQ
+303 SSDRLAVATSKTME

-335 AAVVWYGGLQ
+335 TAVIWYGGLQ
-345 VIAGGMSLGTLV
+345 VIDSTISLGTMV
-357 AFSGYLLL
+357 EFSAYLMM

-379 YARAMAAGE
+379 YARAVAAGE

-397 SEIEERPDAID
+397 SEIEEKPDAID
-408 MDSVA
+408 MASVA
-413 GNVKFESVSYK
+413 GNVKFESVSYG

-438 KAGQVIGIVGSTGSG
+438 KAGEVIGIVGSTGSG

-464 YDVTGGSITL
+464 YDVTGGRITL

-502 ATIKENISYGR
+502 ASIRENISYGR
-513 PDATD
+513 PDATEE
-518 QGIIAAARA
+518 GIIAAAKA

-585 TEAALQEAL
+585 TEADLQEAL
-594 KALMRGRTTFIIAQ
+594 KELMRGRTTFIVAQ
-608 RISSVREAN
+608 RISSVREAQ
-617 EIVVLDEGRIVQRGR
+617 EIVVLHEGQIVQRGT
-632 HSDLVTQ
+632 HGELVTQ
-639 PGLYRDMYVYQ
+639 DGLYRDMYVYQ
-650 LQEQEEHMARQHEA
+650 LQEQEEHMERQRAA
-664 QSDGISLDNAVVAA
+664 QTDGLSLDGAVVVA
-678 ESAKS
+678 ESAET
-683 PRGRGG
+683 PRGRPV

>member
-1 MDILRRLFFYTW
+1 MSLMSLSKRLKKTFTF
-13 RYRKLAF
+13 
-20 FAYGALLGSTLLSLL
+20 S
-35 IPRLL
+35 PVRLL
-40 GSVVDEALPQ
+40 RPLTAHPVL
-50 QQEQAADNAAD
+50 EQI
-61 QVVEGTDQVVEGADQ
+61 QP
-76 VVEGADQVVEG
+76 
-87 ADQVVEGADQV
+87 
-98 VEGADQVVE
+98 
-107 GADQVVEGEGGQVA
+107 
-121 EVTETLLGLEPI
+121 LLF
-133 QILMVFAGL
+133 FAGL
-142 ILAGTLF
+142 ILAATLV
-149 KGIFTFSQVFL
+149 KGVFTFSQVFV

-217 GALMVMTFVAVLC
+217 GALMLLTFVAVLV
-230 VLLLTNWQLALLS
+230 VLLLINWKLALLS

-252 IAFFFA
+252 IAVLFA
-258 LQLRPMF
+258 RQLRPMF
-265 SLVQQETAQ
+265 SRVQQETAQ

-289 RAFAQEEQENDKFS
+289 RAFAQEDQETAKFLY
-303 HSSDRLAVATSRTMQ
+303 SSDRLAVATSKTME

-335 AAVVWYGGLQ
+335 TAVIWYGGLQ
-345 VIAGGMSLGTLV
+345 VIDSTISLGTMV
-357 AFSGYLLL
+357 EFSAYLMM

-379 YARAMAAGE
+379 YARAVAAGE

-397 SEIEERPDAID
+397 SEIEEKPDAVD
-408 MDSVA
+408 MASVA

-424 ASGLPVLEDITIEA
+424 ASGLPVLQDITIEA
-438 KAGQVIGIVGSTGSG
+438 RAGEVIGIVGSTGSG

-464 YDVTGGSITL
+464 YDVTGGRITL

-502 ATIKENISYGR
+502 ASIRENISYGR
-513 PDATD
+513 PDATEE
-518 QGIIAAARA
+518 GIIAAAKA

-541 ETHVGERG
+541 DTHVGERG

-585 TEAALQEAL
+585 TEAALQVAL
-594 KALMRGRTTFIIAQ
+594 KELMRGRTTFIVAQ

-617 EIVVLDEGRIVQRGR
+617 EIIVLDEGRIVQRGT
-632 HSDLVTQ
+632 HAALVTQ
-639 PGLYRDMYVYQ
+639 EGLYRDMYVYQ
-650 LQEQEEHMARQHEA
+650 LQEQEEHMERQRAA
-664 QSDGISLDNAVVAA
+664 QTDGLSLDGAVVVA
-678 ESAKS
+678 ESAET
-683 PRGRGG
+683 PRGRPV

>member
-1 MDILRRLFFYTW
+1 MDTLRRLFFYTW

-20 FAYGALLGSTLLSLL
+20 LAYGALAGSALLSLV
-35 IPRLL
+35 IPRLFGNVVNVVVEAL
-40 GSVVDEALPQ
+40 EKDFYIFAGSVIEAVDGTSVL
-50 QQEQAADNAAD
+50 EQI
-61 QVVEGTDQVVEGADQ
+61 QP
-76 VVEGADQVVEG
+76 
-87 ADQVVEGADQV
+87 
-98 VEGADQVVE
+98 
-107 GADQVVEGEGGQVA
+107 
-121 EVTETLLGLEPI
+121 LLF
-133 QILMVFAGL
+133 FAGL
-142 ILAGTLF
+142 ILAATLV
-149 KGIFTFSQVFL
+149 KGVFTFSQVFV

-199 ATSDVEQIRFFV
+199 ATSDVEQVRFFV

-217 GALMVMTFVAVLC
+217 GALMLLTFVAVLV
-230 VLLLTNWQLALLS
+230 VLLLINWKLALLS
-243 LATMPVLFV
+243 LATMPVLFL
-252 IAFFFA
+252 IAVLFA
-258 LQLRPMF
+258 RQLRPMF
-265 SLVQQETAQ
+265 SQVQQETAQ

-289 RAFAQEEQENDKFS
+289 RAFAQEEQETAKFLY
-303 HSSDRLAVATSRTMQ
+303 SSDRLAVATSKTME

-335 AAVVWYGGLQ
+335 TAVIWYGGLQ
-345 VIAGGMSLGTLV
+345 VIDSTISLGTMV
-357 AFSGYLLL
+357 EFSAYLMM

-379 YARAMAAGE
+379 YARAVAAGE

-397 SEIEERPDAID
+397 SEIEEKPDAID
-408 MDSVA
+408 MASVA

-424 ASGLPVLEDITIEA
+424 ASGLPVLQDITIEA
-438 KAGQVIGIVGSTGSG
+438 RAGEVIGIVGSTGSG

-464 YDVTGGSITL
+464 YDVTGGRITL

-502 ATIKENISYGR
+502 ASIRENISYGR
-513 PDATD
+513 PDATEE
-518 QGIIAAARA
+518 GIIAAAKA

-541 ETHVGERG
+541 DTHVGERG

-585 TEAALQEAL
+585 TEAALQVAL
-594 KALMRGRTTFIIAQ
+594 KELMRGRTTFIVAQ

-617 EIVVLDEGRIVQRGR
+617 EIIVLDEGRIVQRGT
-632 HSDLVTQ
+632 HAALVTQ
-639 PGLYRDMYVYQ
+639 EGLYRDMYVYQ
-650 LQEQEEHMARQHEA
+650 LQEQEEHMERQRAA
-664 QSDGISLDNAVVAA
+664 QTDGLSLDGAVVVA
-678 ESAKS
+678 ESAET
-683 PRGRGG
+683 PRGRPV

>member
-1 MDILRRLFFYTW
+1 MDTLRRLFFYTW

-20 FAYGALLGSTLLSLL
+20 LAYGALAGSALLSLV
-35 IPRLL
+35 IPRLFGNVVNVVVEAL
-40 GSVVDEALPQ
+40 EKDFYIFAGSVIEAVDGTSVL
-50 QQEQAADNAAD
+50 EQI
-61 QVVEGTDQVVEGADQ
+61 QP
-76 VVEGADQVVEG
+76 
-87 ADQVVEGADQV
+87 
-98 VEGADQVVE
+98 
-107 GADQVVEGEGGQVA
+107 
-121 EVTETLLGLEPI
+121 LLF
-133 QILMVFAGL
+133 FAGL
-142 ILAGTLF
+142 ILAATLV
-149 KGIFTFSQVFL
+149 KGVFTFSQVFV

-217 GALMVMTFVAVLC
+217 GALMLLTFVAVLV
-230 VLLLTNWQLALLS
+230 VLLLINWKLALLS

-252 IAFFFA
+252 IAVFFA
-258 LQLRPMF
+258 RQLRPMF
-265 SLVQQETAQ
+265 SQVQQETAQ

-289 RAFAQEEQENDKFS
+289 RAFAQEEQETAKFLY
-303 HSSDRLAVATSRTMQ
+303 SSDRLAVATSKTME

-335 AAVVWYGGLQ
+335 TAVIWYGGLQ
-345 VIAGGMSLGTLV
+345 VIDSTISLGTMV
-357 AFSGYLLL
+357 EFSAYLMM

-379 YARAMAAGE
+379 YARAVAAGE

-397 SEIEERPDAID
+397 SEIEEKPDAID
-408 MDSVA
+408 MASVA

-424 ASGLPVLEDITIEA
+424 ASGLPVLQDITIA
-438 KAGQVIGIVGSTGSG
+438 ARAGEVIGIVGSTGSG

-464 YDVTGGSITL
+464 YDVTGGRITL

-502 ATIKENISYGR
+502 ASIRENISYGR
-513 PDATD
+513 PDATEE
-518 QGIIAAARA
+518 GIIAAAKA

-585 TEAALQEAL
+585 TEADLQEAL
-594 KALMRGRTTFIIAQ
+594 KELMRGRTTFIVAQ
-608 RISSVREAN
+608 RISSVREAQ
-617 EIVVLDEGRIVQRGR
+617 EIVVLHEGQIVQRGT
-632 HSDLVTQ
+632 HGELVTQ
-639 PGLYRDMYVYQ
+639 DGLYHDMYVYQ
-650 LQEQEEHMARQHEA
+650 LQEQEEHMERQRAA
-664 QSDGISLDNAVVAA
+664 QTDGLSLDGAVVVA
-678 ESAKS
+678 ESAET
-683 PRGRGG
+683 PRGRPV

>member
-1 MDILRRLFFYTW
+1 MDTLRRLFFYTW

-20 FAYGALLGSTLLSLL
+20 LAYGALAGSALLSLV
-35 IPRLL
+35 IPRLFGNVVNVVVEAL
-40 GSVVDEALPQ
+40 EKDFYIFAGSVIEAVDGTSVL
-50 QQEQAADNAAD
+50 EQI
-61 QVVEGTDQVVEGADQ
+61 QP
-76 VVEGADQVVEG
+76 
-87 ADQVVEGADQV
+87 
-98 VEGADQVVE
+98 
-107 GADQVVEGEGGQVA
+107 
-121 EVTETLLGLEPI
+121 LLF
-133 QILMVFAGL
+133 FAGL
-142 ILAGTLF
+142 ILAATLV
-149 KGIFTFSQVFL
+149 KGVFTFSQVFV

-217 GALMVMTFVAVLC
+217 GALMLLTFVAVLV
-230 VLLLTNWQLALLS
+230 VLLLINWKLALLS

-252 IAFFFA
+252 IAVFFA
-258 LQLRPMF
+258 RQLRPMF
-265 SLVQQETAQ
+265 SQVQQETAQ

-289 RAFAQEEQENDKFS
+289 RAFAQEEQETAKFLY
-303 HSSDRLAVATSRTMQ
+303 SSDRLAVATSKTME

-335 AAVVWYGGLQ
+335 TAVIWYGGLQ
-345 VIAGGMSLGTLV
+345 VIDSTISLGTMV
-357 AFSGYLLL
+357 EFSAYLMM

-379 YARAMAAGE
+379 YARAVAAGE

-397 SEIEERPDAID
+397 SEIEEKPDAID
-408 MDSVA
+408 MASVA

-424 ASGLPVLEDITIEA
+424 ASGLPVLQDITIA
-438 KAGQVIGIVGSTGSG
+438 ARAGEVIGIVGSTGSG

-464 YDVTGGSITL
+464 YDVTGGRITL

-502 ATIKENISYGR
+502 ASIRENISYGR
-513 PDATD
+513 PDATEE
-518 QGIIAAARA
+518 GIIAAAKA

-585 TEAALQEAL
+585 TEADLQEAL
-594 KALMRGRTTFIIAQ
+594 KELMRGRTTFIVAQ
-608 RISSVREAN
+608 RISSVREAQ
-617 EIVVLDEGRIVQRGR
+617 EIVVLHEGQIVQRGT
-632 HSDLVTQ
+632 HGELVTQ
-639 PGLYRDMYVYQ
+639 DGLYHDMYVYQ
-650 LQEQEEHMARQHEA
+650 LQEQEEHMERQRAA
-664 QSDGISLDNAVVAA
+664 QTDGLSLDGAVVVA
-678 ESAKS
+678 ESAET
-683 PRGRGG
+683 PRGKPV

>member
-1 MDILRRLFFYTW
+1 MDTLRRLFFYTW

-20 FAYGALLGSTLLSLL
+20 LAYGALAGSALLSLV
-35 IPRLL
+35 IPRLFGNVVNVVVEAVEKDFYIFA
-40 GSVVDEALPQ
+40 GSVIEVVDGTSVL
-50 QQEQAADNAAD
+50 EQI
-61 QVVEGTDQVVEGADQ
+61 QP
-76 VVEGADQVVEG
+76 
-87 ADQVVEGADQV
+87 
-98 VEGADQVVE
+98 
-107 GADQVVEGEGGQVA
+107 
-121 EVTETLLGLEPI
+121 LLF
-133 QILMVFAGL
+133 FAGL
-142 ILAGTLF
+142 ILAATLV
-149 KGIFTFSQVFL
+149 KGVFTFSQVFV

-217 GALMVMTFVAVLC
+217 GALMLLTFVAVLV
-230 VLLLTNWQLALLS
+230 VLLLINWKLALLS

-252 IAFFFA
+252 IAVLFA
-258 LQLRPMF
+258 RQLRPMF
-265 SLVQQETAQ
+265 SRVQQETAQ

-289 RAFAQEEQENDKFS
+289 RAFAQEEQETTKFLY
-303 HSSDRLAVATSRTMQ
+303 SSDRLAVATSKTME

-335 AAVVWYGGLQ
+335 TAVVWYGGLQ
-345 VIAGGMSLGTLV
+345 VIDRTISLGTMV
-357 AFSGYLLL
+357 EFSAYLMM

-379 YARAMAAGE
+379 YARAVAAGE

-397 SEIEERPDAID
+397 SEIEEKPDAID
-408 MDSVA
+408 MASVA

-424 ASGLPVLEDITIEA
+424 ASGLPVLQDITIEA
-438 KAGQVIGIVGSTGSG
+438 TAGEVIGIVGSTGSG

-464 YDVTGGSITL
+464 YDVTGGRITL

-502 ATIKENISYGR
+502 ASIRENISYGR
-513 PDATD
+513 PDATEE
-518 QGIIAAARA
+518 GIIAAAKA

-585 TEAALQEAL
+585 TEADLQEAL
-594 KALMRGRTTFIIAQ
+594 KELMRGRTTFIVAQ
-608 RISSVREAN
+608 RISSVREAQ
-617 EIVVLDEGRIVQRGR
+617 EIVVLHEGQIVQRGT
-632 HSDLVTQ
+632 HGELVTQ
-639 PGLYRDMYVYQ
+639 DGLYHDMYVYQ
-650 LQEQEEHMARQHEA
+650 LQEQEEHMERQRAA
-664 QSDGISLDNAVVAA
+664 QTDGLSLDGAVVVA
-678 ESAKS
+678 ESAET
-683 PRGRGG
+683 PRGRPV

>member
-61 QVVEGTDQVVEGADQ
+61 QVVEGADQ

-98 VEGADQVVE
+98 VEGAD
-107 GADQVVEGEGGQVA
+107 QVA

>member
-1 MDILRRLFFYTW
+1 MDTLRRLFLYTW

-20 FAYGALLGSTLLSLL
+20 LAYGALLGTTLLSLL
-35 IPRLL
+35 IPRLI
-40 GSVVDEALPQ
+40 GDVVDQALGD
-50 QQEQAADNAAD
+50 QQEQAVQGGVAAA
-61 QVVEGTDQVVEGADQ
+61 G
-76 VVEGADQVVEG
+76 
-87 ADQVVEGADQV
+87 
-98 VEGADQVVE
+98 
-107 GADQVVEGEGGQVA
+107 
-121 EVTETLLGLEPI
+121 TETLFSLEPI
-133 QILMVFAGL
+133 EILFLFAGFILGATL
-142 ILAGTLF
+142 I

-160 GEYLSQRVCFD
+160 AEYLSQRVCFD

-217 GALMVMTFVAVLC
+217 GALMLLTFVAVLA

-252 IAFFFA
+252 IALIFA
-258 LQLRPMF
+258 RQLRPMF
-265 SLVQQETAQ
+265 SLVQQETAE

-289 RAFAQEEQENDKFS
+289 RAFAQEGRETDMFLFRC
-303 HSSDRLAVATSRTMQ
+303 DRLGVATSRTME

-335 AAVVWYGGLQ
+335 SAVVWYGGLQ

-357 AFSGYLLL
+357 AFSAYLML

-379 YARAMAAGE
+379 YARAVAAGE

-397 SEIEERPDAID
+397 SEIEEKPDAID
-408 MDSVA
+408 VASVA
-413 GNVKFESVSYK
+413 GNVSFEQVSYR
-424 ASGLPVLEDITIEA
+424 AGGLPVLEDINIHA
-438 KAGQVIGIVGSTGSG
+438 KAGEVIGIVGSTGSG

-464 YDVTGGSITL
+464 YDVSTGKITV
-474 DGYDI
+474 DDYDI

-502 ATIKENISYGR
+502 ASIRENISYGR
-513 PDATD
+513 PDATEE
-518 QGIIAAARA
+518 GVVAAAEA
-527 AQAHDFIMQIPDGY
+527 AQAHEFISQLPDGY
-541 ETHVGERG
+541 DTHVGERG
-549 VTLSGGQKQRIA
+549 VTLSGGQKQRVA
-561 IARALLLDPRV
+561 IARALLLDPKV

-585 TEAALQEAL
+585 TEAALQIAL

-608 RISSVREAN
+608 RVSSVREAN
-617 EIVVLDEGRIVQRGR
+617 EIVVLDEGRIVQRGT
-632 HSDLVTQ
+632 HDELVTQ

-650 LQEQEEHMARQHEA
+650 LQEQEEHMARQRAA
-664 QSDGISLDNAVVAA
+664 QAAGNGPQDTLVAVEGGNAG
-678 ESAKS
+678 ETN
-683 PRGRGG
+683 GR

>member
-1 MDILRRLFFYTW
+1 MDTLRRLFFYTW

-61 QVVEGTDQVVEGADQ
+61 QVVEG
-76 VVEGADQVVEG
+76 
-87 ADQVVEGADQV
+87 
-98 VEGADQVVE
+98 
-107 GADQVVEGEGGQVA
+107 GGQVA

-289 RAFAQEEQENDKFS
+289 RAFAQEEQENTKFS

-397 SEIEERPDAID
+397 SEIEEKPDAID
-408 MDSVA
+408 MASVA

-479 RDLTFRALR
+479 RNLTFRALR

-617 EIVVLDEGRIVQRGR
+617 EIVVLDEGRIVQRGT

-650 LQEQEEHMARQHEA
+650 LQEQEEHMAQQHEA

>member
-1 MDILRRLFFYTW
+1 MDTLRRLFFYTW

-20 FAYGALLGSTLLSLL
+20 LAYGALAGSALLSLV
-35 IPRLL
+35 IPRLFGNVVNVVVEAL
-40 GSVVDEALPQ
+40 EKDFYIFAGSVIEAVDGTSVL
-50 QQEQAADNAAD
+50 EQI
-61 QVVEGTDQVVEGADQ
+61 QP
-76 VVEGADQVVEG
+76 
-87 ADQVVEGADQV
+87 
-98 VEGADQVVE
+98 
-107 GADQVVEGEGGQVA
+107 
-121 EVTETLLGLEPI
+121 LLF
-133 QILMVFAGL
+133 FAGL
-142 ILAGTLF
+142 ILAATLV
-149 KGIFTFSQVFL
+149 KGVFTFSQVFV

-217 GALMVMTFVAVLC
+217 GALMLLTFVAVLV
-230 VLLLTNWQLALLS
+230 VLLLINWKLALLS

-252 IAFFFA
+252 IAVLFA
-258 LQLRPMF
+258 RQLRPMF
-265 SLVQQETAQ
+265 SRVQQETAQ

-289 RAFAQEEQENDKFS
+289 RAFAQEEQETAKFLY
-303 HSSDRLAVATSRTMQ
+303 SSDRLAVATSKTME

-335 AAVVWYGGLQ
+335 TAVIWYGGLQ
-345 VIAGGMSLGTLV
+345 VIDSTISLGTMV
-357 AFSGYLLL
+357 EFSAYLMM

-379 YARAMAAGE
+379 YARAVAAGE

-397 SEIEERPDAID
+397 SEIEEKPDAID
-408 MDSVA
+408 MASVA
-413 GNVKFESVSYK
+413 GNVKFESVSYG

-438 KAGQVIGIVGSTGSG
+438 KAGEVIGIVGSTGSG

-464 YDVTGGSITL
+464 YDVTGGRITL

-502 ATIKENISYGR
+502 ASIRENISYGR
-513 PDATD
+513 PDATEE
-518 QGIIAAARA
+518 GIIAAAKA

-585 TEAALQEAL
+585 TEADLQEAL
-594 KALMRGRTTFIIAQ
+594 KELMRGRTTFIVAQ
-608 RISSVREAN
+608 RISSVREAQ
-617 EIVVLDEGRIVQRGR
+617 EIVVLHEGQIVQRGT
-632 HSDLVTQ
+632 HGELVTQ
-639 PGLYRDMYVYQ
+639 DGLYRDMYVYQ
-650 LQEQEEHMARQHEA
+650 LQEQEEHMERQRAA
-664 QSDGISLDNAVVAA
+664 QTDGLSLDGAVVVA
-678 ESAKS
+678 ESAET
-683 PRGRGG
+683 PRGRPV

>member
-1 MDILRRLFFYTW
+1 MDTLRRLFFYTW

-20 FAYGALLGSTLLSLL
+20 LAYGALAGSALLSLV
-35 IPRLL
+35 IPRLFGNVVNVVVEAL
-40 GSVVDEALPQ
+40 EKDYYIFAGSVIEAVDGTPVL
-50 QQEQAADNAAD
+50 EQV
-61 QVVEGTDQVVEGADQ
+61 QP
-76 VVEGADQVVEG
+76 
-87 ADQVVEGADQV
+87 
-98 VEGADQVVE
+98 
-107 GADQVVEGEGGQVA
+107 
-121 EVTETLLGLEPI
+121 LLF
-133 QILMVFAGL
+133 FAGL
-142 ILAGTLF
+142 ILAATLV
-149 KGIFTFSQVFL
+149 KGVFTFSQVFV

-217 GALMVMTFVAVLC
+217 GALMLLTFVAVLV
-230 VLLLTNWQLALLS
+230 VLLLINWKLALLS

-252 IAFFFA
+252 IAVFFA
-258 LQLRPMF
+258 RQLRPMF
-265 SLVQQETAQ
+265 SQVQQETAQ

-289 RAFAQEEQENDKFS
+289 RAFAQEEQETAKFLY
-303 HSSDRLAVATSRTMQ
+303 SSDRLAVATSKTME

-335 AAVVWYGGLQ
+335 TAVIWYGGLQ
-345 VIAGGMSLGTLV
+345 VIDSTISLGTMV
-357 AFSGYLLL
+357 EFSAYLMM

-379 YARAMAAGE
+379 YARAVAAGE

-397 SEIEERPDAID
+397 SEIEEKPDAID
-408 MDSVA
+408 MASVA

-424 ASGLPVLEDITIEA
+424 ASGLPVLQDITIA
-438 KAGQVIGIVGSTGSG
+438 ARAGEVIGIVGSTGSG

-464 YDVTGGSITL
+464 YDVTGGRITL

-502 ATIKENISYGR
+502 ASIRENISYGR
-513 PDATD
+513 PDATEE
-518 QGIIAAARA
+518 GIIAAAKA

-585 TEAALQEAL
+585 TEADLQEAL
-594 KALMRGRTTFIIAQ
+594 KELMRGRTTFIVAQ
-608 RISSVREAN
+608 RISSVREAQ
-617 EIVVLDEGRIVQRGR
+617 EIVVLHEGQIVQRGT
-632 HSDLVTQ
+632 HGELVTQ
-639 PGLYRDMYVYQ
+639 DGLYHDMYVYQ
-650 LQEQEEHMARQHEA
+650 LQEQEEHMERQRAA
-664 QSDGISLDNAVVAA
+664 QTDGLSLDGAVVVA
-678 ESAKS
+678 ESAET
-683 PRGRGG
+683 PRGRPV